1 MKRTRITIIGI
12 LIAFS
17 CFTSRL
23 SLAATTQPTTKP
35 HNFGQWEKEI
45 AGIEK
50 REAANPPP
58 KHAMLFIGSSSIRIW
73 KTLPTDF
80 PEHPTINQGF
90 GGSEV
95 IDATHFADRLVFPFD
110 PAMVLLCSGGN
121 DIHNGMSAEEVAN
134 DYEDFYK
141 TVHAKLP
148 NTMIVFISIRPNPS
162 RWKER
167 DENKKYNDLVKQF
180 VTDNPDHQAYID
192 TWDVS
197 LNPDGT
203 ARKELFQKD
212 MLHFNPEGYKL
223 LTARVREQLPKWDD
237 ATSPPTSP

>member
-1 MKRTRITIIGI
+1 MQPRSI
-12 LIAFS
+12 LFCIALICGFV
-17 CFTSRL
+17 FPREL
-23 SLAATTQPTTKP
+23 RAATTQPTTKP
-35 HNFGQWEKEI
+35 HNFARWEKEI

-73 KTLPTDF
+73 KVAQDF

-110 PAMVLLCSGGN
+110 PAMIMFCSGGN
-121 DIHNGMSAEEVAN
+121 DIHAGMSAEEVAN

-148 NTMIVFISIRPNPS
+148 TTEIVFISCRANPS

-167 DENKKYNDLVKQF
+167 DTNRKYDDLVKQF
-180 VTDNPDHQAYID
+180 IADNPDHQAYVE

-197 LNPDGT
+197 LDANGN

-212 MLHFNPEGYKL
+212 GLHFNAEGYKL
-223 LTARVREQLPKWDD
+223 LTQSVRAQMPKWDD
-237 ATSPPTSP
+237 SWGQ